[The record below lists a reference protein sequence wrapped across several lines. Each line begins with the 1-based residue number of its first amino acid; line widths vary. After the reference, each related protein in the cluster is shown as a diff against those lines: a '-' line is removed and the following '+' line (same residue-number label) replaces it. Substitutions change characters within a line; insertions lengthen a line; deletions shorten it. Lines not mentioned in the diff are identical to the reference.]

1 MLIDKNNLPIVDMDF
16 MNETHYE
23 DVDLI
28 NDLYKNIEL
37 YNQDSSLEN
46 FENLKMKYKEWI
58 EHTVNHF
65 ATEEEEMVKRGFFA
79 YPFHKGEHDAKYRRD
94 KSSLE

>member
-79 YPFHKGEHDAKYRRD
+79 IHFIKVNMMQI
-94 KSSLE
+94 